1 MDTQQPR
8 KSLKK
13 AENKS
18 YFWYMEKRSYGINLN
33 HLTAGEYL
41 QFSASFKEYSE
52 AVLFMLKIKDDFLYE
67 DYLIEEYRNEPEVE
81 NLIGDGRQAMDAIK
95 NAFPDRF
102 ISAGSRRK
110 KEGEEFKPAWFDLW
124 KEDYIITPEHPSY
137 NLFFTYKLRQTDILE
152 LDNVLNYFFENNNS
166 DNKEDF
172 IRFLKLTLRKHGKRL
187 LQPEQ
192 IETVNEWIAEKEKE
206 ATLSGAENTK
216 IKSKIKRERDD
227 KVTLLNQE
235 QTALLIYCLRKTK
248 VILIDEFLNN
258 KEAGVAFSI
267 LTGYSAD
274 TIRQNLSKTELHNT
288 ATAKNVEMVEKA
300 LKEVLKYIEKQVKPE
315 E

>member
-1 MDTQQPR
+1 
-8 KSLKK
+8 
-13 AENKS
+13 
-18 YFWYMEKRSYGINLN
+18 MEKRSYGINLN

-41 QFSASFKEYSE
+41 QFPTSFKEYSE
-52 AVLFMLKIKDDFLYE
+52 AVLFMFKIKDDFLYE

-81 NLIGDGRQAMDAIK
+81 NLIRDGKQAMDAIR

-110 KEGEEFKPAWFDLW
+110 KEGEESKPAWFDLW
-124 KEDYIITPEHPSY
+124 KEGYVITPEHPLY
-137 NLFFTYKLRQTDILE
+137 DLLFVYKLRQTDLLE
-152 LDNVLNYFFENNNS
+152 LDNTLNDFFENEK
-166 DNKEDF
+166 DNKTDF
-172 IRFLKLTLRKHGKRL
+172 IRFLKLTLRKHSKKL

-192 IETVNEWIAEKEKE
+192 IETINEWITEQEKEPALLGTIE
-206 ATLSGAENTK
+206 PK
-216 IKSKIKRERDD
+216 IKGKIKRERDD

-274 TIRQNLSKTELHNT
+274 TIRQNLSKTELHKT

>member
-1 MDTQQPR
+1 MG
-8 KSLKK
+8 
-13 AENKS
+13 ENNYS
-18 YFWYMEKRSYGINLN
+18 INLRD
-33 HLTAGEYL
+33 LSIYESL
-41 QFSASFKEYSE
+41 LFPDSFKEYSE
-52 AVLFMLKIKDDFLYE
+52 MAEFLLRKKSMFILE
-67 DYLIEEYRNEPEVE
+67 DNLIELYREEPEVKDLME
-81 NLIGDGRQAMDAIK
+81 LGNIPIGAITA
-95 NAFPDRF
+95 AFPNRF
-102 ISAGSRRK
+102 VREAIHPKTG
-110 KEGEEFKPAWFDLW
+110 GEEDEGVWGWMDLW
-124 KEDYIITPEHPSY
+124 SDYIITQHDELY
-137 NLFFTYKLRQTDILE
+137 DLFFTYKLRQTDLME
-152 LDNVLNYFFENNNS
+152 LDNILIFFLENNS
-166 DNKEDF
+166 GDNKTQF
-172 IRFLKLTLRKHGKRL
+172 IRFLKLTLRKHSKKL

-192 IETVNEWIAEKEKE
+192 IDTINEWITEQEKEP
-206 ATLSGAENTK
+206 ALSGTIEPK
-216 IKSKIKRERDD
+216 IKGRIKRERDD

-274 TIRQNLSKTELHNT
+274 TIRQNLSKTELHKT

>member
-1 MDTQQPR
+1 
-8 KSLKK
+8 
-13 AENKS
+13 
-18 YFWYMEKRSYGINLN
+18 MEKRSHGINLN
-33 HLTAGEYL
+33 HLTATEYL
-41 QFSASFKEYSE
+41 RFPTSFKEYSE
-52 AVLFMLKIKDDFLYE
+52 AVLFMFKIKDDFLYE
-67 DYLIEEYRNEPEVE
+67 DDLIEEYRNEPEVE
-81 NLIGDGRQAMDAIK
+81 NLIRDGKQAMDAIR

-124 KEDYIITPEHPSY
+124 KEDYIITPEHPLY
-137 NLFFTYKLRQTDILE
+137 DLLFVYKLRQTDLLE
-152 LDNVLNYFFENNNS
+152 LDNTLNDFFENEK
-166 DNKEDF
+166 DNKTDF
-172 IRFLKLTLRKHGKRL
+172 IRFLKLTLRKHSKKL

-192 IETVNEWIAEKEKE
+192 IDTINEWITEQEKEP
-206 ATLSGAENTK
+206 ALSGTIEPK
-216 IKSKIKRERDD
+216 IKGKIKRERDD

-274 TIRQNLSKTELHNT
+274 TIRQNLSKTELHKT

>member
-1 MDTQQPR
+1 
-8 KSLKK
+8 
-13 AENKS
+13 
-18 YFWYMEKRSYGINLN
+18 MEKRSHGINLN

-81 NLIGDGRQAMDAIK
+81 TLIGDGRQAMDAIK
-95 NAFPDRF
+95 DAFPDRF

-152 LDNVLNYFFENNNS
+152 LDKFLNDFLENEA
-166 DNKEDF
+166 DTKTDF
-172 IRFLKLTLRKHGKRL
+172 IRFLKLTLRKHSKKL

-192 IETVNEWIAEKEKE
+192 IDTINEWITEQEKEP
-206 ATLSGAENTK
+206 ALSGTIEPK
-216 IKSKIKRERDD
+216 IKGKIKRERDD

-274 TIRQNLSKTELHNT
+274 TIRQNLSKTELHKT